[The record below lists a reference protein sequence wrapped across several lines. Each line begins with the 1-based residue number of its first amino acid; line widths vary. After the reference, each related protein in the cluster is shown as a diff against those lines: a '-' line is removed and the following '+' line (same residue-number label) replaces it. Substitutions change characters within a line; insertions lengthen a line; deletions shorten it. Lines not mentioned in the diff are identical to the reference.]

1 MRIGCVILA
10 AGNSSRFQGN
20 KLFADFRGNVLISY
34 AFACIPKESRE
45 DTRVITQ
52 YEEVA
57 LLAKSFGC
65 SSIMNSNPDLGIS
78 HSIHLGT
85 KALSDCDGI
94 LFLLADQPLLRP
106 SSCEK
111 IIKTFQLHPDKIAC
125 AKSSDHI
132 GNPAV
137 FPKKLFPEL
146 LALRGD
152 RGGNQIIKS
161 HPELTVN
168 VEINSEELWDCDTKE
183 DFARLKSS

>member
-1 MRIGCVILA
+1 MRIGCVVLA
-10 AGNSSRFQGN
+10 AGNSSRFQEN
-20 KLFADFRGNVLISY
+20 KLFADFRGNVLIRY
-34 AFACIPKESRE
+34 AFTCIPKEFRE

-52 YEEVA
+52 YEKA
-57 LLAKSFGC
+57 AILAESFGY
-65 SSIMNSNPDLGIS
+65 SPIMNTNPDWGIS

-111 IIKTFQLHPDKIAC
+111 IIKTFQLHPGKIVC

-132 GNPAV
+132 GNPTV
-137 FPKKLFPEL
+137 FPKILFPEL

-152 RGGNQIIKS
+152 RGGKQIIKS

-168 VEINSEELWDCDTKE
+168 VEIDPEELWDCDTKE
-183 DFARLKSS
+183 DLERLKSS